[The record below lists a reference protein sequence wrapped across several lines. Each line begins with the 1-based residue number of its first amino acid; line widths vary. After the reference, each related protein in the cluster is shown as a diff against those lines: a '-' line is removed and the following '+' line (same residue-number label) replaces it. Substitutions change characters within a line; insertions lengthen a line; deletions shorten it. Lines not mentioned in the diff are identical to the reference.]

1 MTGRIYKLLLSIS
14 QNPGDG
20 IQSKKFL
27 QEIILPKKVGRKRN
41 FVLKERTYKCYF
53 LKLR

>member
-27 QEIILPKKVGRKRN
+27 QEIILPKKSAENETLFSKSVHIN
-41 FVLKERTYKCYF
+41 VIF
-53 LKLR
+53 